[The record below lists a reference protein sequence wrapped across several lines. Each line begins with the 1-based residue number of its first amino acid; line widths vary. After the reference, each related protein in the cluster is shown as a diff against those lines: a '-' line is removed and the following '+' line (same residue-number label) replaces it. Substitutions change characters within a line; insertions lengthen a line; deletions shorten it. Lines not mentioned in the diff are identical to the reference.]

1 MLLPGIL
8 LFVCSFLAFSLSA
21 VCGGGASFILIPMLN
36 WVLPGAQIPAAL
48 SIGTASSS
56 VSRIVLFFKKIRWNI
71 VIWFV
76 PPAIPAVW
84 LGSWLLTSLNPF
96 YLELILGIFL
106 LSNLPLVFK
115 SKKGNAAV
123 TPMSKV
129 YLLVI
134 GMTAGFVSG
143 LTGAVGLLFNR
154 FYLRYGL
161 SKEEIVATRAANEL
175 LLHVIKLALYASFGL
190 LNQQVLLFGLLI
202 ALAAILSSLG
212 VQKILPYISEQLFQ
226 RLGYSAMVI
235 SGIVMFSNASANLI
249 EQNKASVSYKSAD
262 QGVDMKMQWQK
273 STFELEFEYDEGF
286 ELEYPIQLAEIPLK
300 QQEEIR
306 EISKNTDKL
315 VLEEVYGVNKHYYEA
330 YVYDGGR
337 LTKYSIYP

>member
-1 MLLPGIL
+1 MLLSGIL
-8 LFVCSFLAFSLSA
+8 LFLFSFLAFSLSA
-21 VCGGGASFILIPMLN
+21 VCGGGASFILIPALN

-56 VSRIVLFFKKIRWNI
+56 VSRILLFFRNIRWSI

-96 YLELILGIFL
+96 YLELILGLFL
-106 LSNLPLVFK
+106 LSNLPLIFK
-115 SKKGNAAV
+115 SKKESSIASHM
-123 TPMSKV
+123 PKV
-129 YLLVI
+129 YLLLI
-134 GMTAGFVSG
+134 GLTAGFVSG

-175 LLHVIKLALYASFGL
+175 LLHCIKLVLYASFGL
-190 LNQQVLLFGLLI
+190 LTQHVLLFGFII
-202 ALAAILSSLG
+202 AVAAILSSIG
-212 VQKILPYISEQLFQ
+212 VKRILPYISEQLFQ

-235 SGIVMFSNASANLI
+235 SGMAMFSNATANLVH
-249 EQNKASVSYKSAD
+249 QNKASLSYQSAD
-262 QGVDMKMQWQK
+262 KGIDMKMQWKK
-273 STFELEFEYDEGF
+273 STFELELEYDEGF
-286 ELEYPIQLAEIPLK
+286 ELEYPIQQYQIPLK
-300 QQEEIR
+300 QQQ
-306 EISKNTDKL
+306 EISEIARGADKL

-330 YVYDGGR
+330 YVYKGGK
-337 LTKYSIYP
+337 LDKYSIYP